1 MGNARGTATGSKLQ
15 NPLFHYLQESQEL
28 EPIAAMGAVVAWLR
42 PQRKRKASPVV
53 GRMIELQQWLEEN
66 PEAHERLAT
75 TLQQWLLD
83 ASYFE
88 VFTSLG
94 ILSRRGFSREFS
106 DRLYEQINPAPRN
119 PLNIRDALALVFTHT
134 GDADWV
140 TGIPTDSWTSFL
152 SILWSFDAEQ
162 MKKIRYKVC
171 SEALYAMEMLS
182 IWFAAEELEPEIL
195 RLDPKMV
202 ARDSAFVAQQRELA
216 MFIRDYQQWLDA
228 KVEHYDDEHLR
239 VLFSQCHDALV
250 SLRKRTVKKGSSVAL
265 THLLERLN
273 QTLGR
278 IELLLDSLTVRERE
292 AFNDK
297 AVELFKQLVRASTE
311 RNSLRV
317 LWQQNSRLLARSV
330 TENASHHGEHYI
342 TGDRSEYLQMLRSG
356 AGGGLIIAGMAL
368 IKVQIISAG
377 LTPFTETALS
387 SLNYALGFMLIHIVG
402 FTVATKQPAMTAA
415 RFANVVEQGD
425 KGRANAARL
434 ADLLVRVSR
443 SQFVAIIGNVGI
455 AMSLAFALSWVW
467 GQWQGVPLVSGET
480 GAYLLHKLD
489 PIGSLALLH
498 AAIAGVWLFL
508 AGLISGYF
516 DNRAARLELAGR
528 LSNHPLLSALLPDA
542 ARQRLA
548 AYLEANYGALIGNF
562 AFGLLL
568 GGTGYVGYLLGLP
581 LDIRHVA
588 FASADLGYGGMAT
601 AVETGQLL
609 IYAGCV
615 LLIGGINLWVSF
627 SLALAVALR
636 ARNTKM
642 SKFPELTGALWRQ
655 IRRKPS
661 ALLFP
666 PAPKESAG
674 NETGG

>member
-1 MGNARGTATGSKLQ
+1 MQNSLFDYLQ
-15 NPLFHYLQESQEL
+15 NSPEL
-28 EPIAAMGAVVAWLR
+28 EPVAAMRAVVAWLR
-42 PQRKRKASPVV
+42 PQPRRKASPVV

-66 PEAHERLAT
+66 PEAHQRLAAV
-75 TLQQWLLD
+75 LQQWLLE

-94 ILSRRGFSREFS
+94 ILSRRGFSREFR
-106 DRLYEQINPAPRN
+106 DRLYERLNPAPRD
-119 PLNIRDALALVFTHT
+119 PFDIRDALALVFTR
-134 GDADWV
+134 GSDADWV
-140 TGIPTDSWTSFL
+140 TGIPTDSWTTFL
-152 SILWSFDAEQ
+152 SMLWSFDAEQ

-195 RLDPKMV
+195 RLDPKV
-202 ARDSAFVAQQRELA
+202 VTRDSAFVAQQRELSL
-216 MFIRDYQQWLDA
+216 FIRDYQQWLDD
-228 KVEHYDDEHLR
+228 KVERYDDEHLR
-239 VLFSQCHDALV
+239 VLFSQCHDALT

-265 THLLERLN
+265 THLLERLH

-278 IELLLDSLTVRERE
+278 VELLLDSLTVRERE
-292 AFNDK
+292 AFNAK

-317 LWQQNSRLLARSV
+317 LWRQNSRLLARSV

-368 IKVQIISAG
+368 IKVQIIAAG
-377 LTPFTETALS
+377 FPAFTETVLS
-387 SLNYALGFMLIHIVG
+387 SLNYALGFMLIHVVG

-443 SQFVAIIGNVGI
+443 SQFIAIVGNVGI
-455 AMSLAFALSWVW
+455 AMSLAFGLSWAW
-467 GQWQGVPLVSGET
+467 GQWQGVPLVTSET
-480 GAYLLHKLD
+480 GAYLLHRLD

-516 DNRAARLELAGR
+516 DNRAARLELADR
-528 LSNHPLLSALLPDA
+528 LNGHPLLTLLLPA
-542 ARQRLA
+542 NARERLA
-548 AYLEANYGALIGNF
+548 AYLDANYGALIGNF

-568 GGTGYVGYLLGLP
+568 GSTGYVGYLMGLP

-609 IYAGCV
+609 LYAGSV

-636 ARNTKM
+636 ARGTRM
-642 SKFPELTGALWRQ
+642 SRGPELTGALWRQ
-655 IRRKPS
+655 IRQQPS

-666 PAPKESAG
+666 PAPQESG
-674 NETGG
+674 SDDGGG